1 MSPAI
6 TTGTSGMP
14 ASLPGL
20 GRSRARALAA
30 TCALVLVGLAL
41 GTAEHAVAQC
51 PEGARCGKVTVPLD
65 RSNPPAGTIDIAY
78 ALLPRRDTTRPSL
91 GTVLP
96 NPGGPGSPA
105 IAEAAAWSELLG
117 PLRRRRDVLL
127 IDPRGTG
134 QSGAL
139 TCPSLAAQ
147 DATTI
152 DLQGVATTC
161 GGDLGARSR
170 YYGSAAIAD
179 DFTAVRSALGIGQ
192 VDLWGQSWG
201 TYLMPV
207 YAARYPES
215 VRSIVLSGAYP
226 LAFDPWG
233 RDLLRGSKRVIRRV
247 CRRTRE
253 CSGRRVL
260 RNLSRLV
267 RRVRRRP
274 VTFSAPIPDGRIRL
288 AIGER
293 ELASLAFGRL
303 QPPSIYG
310 LLPAAVGAAID
321 HDYALLKRVVATIR
335 LSEIY
340 ILTALD
346 PSISSV
352 GSLVAA
358 TCHDYPHPFDISAP
372 PQQRQAE
379 FDRALATIGREDF
392 RPFRPAAWFQSGIW
406 AAPACL
412 GWPEDP
418 TAGSPLQGRQ
428 LPDVPVL
435 VQSGDLDTNTPIE
448 QGRQTAA
455 QFPHATFAIIANA
468 GHTPDTEPC
477 GAAMAID
484 FIRNL
489 RTDPDRC
496 RRAGSP
502 PTVVDRPARRAAGLP
517 PPAVRAPAPVRR
529 AVAVALATIA
539 DAQAVAEFA
548 QIIGRFDAL
557 RAGDYVATKRGLR
570 IEGARVVRDAA
581 ANGTLKTRP
590 RGTRTRLRLRGRG
603 VPPARL
609 TLRSTRRTTR
619 ITGTV
624 AGRRVALRVPAT
636 H

>member
-1 MSPAI
+1 VSPAI
-6 TTGTSGMP
+6 TNGISGMP

-20 GRSRARALAA
+20 GRSPARALAA
-30 TCALVLVGLAL
+30 TCTLLLLGLAL
-41 GTAEHAVAQC
+41 STAAHAAARC
-51 PEGARCGKVTVPLD
+51 PDGARCGKVTVPLD
-65 RSNPPAGTIDIAY
+65 RSNPSAGTIDIAY

-134 QSGAL
+134 ESGAL
-139 TCPSLAAQ
+139 ACPSLAAQ
-147 DATTI
+147 DITTI

-161 GGDLGARSR
+161 GGDLGARAG
-170 YYGSAAIAD
+170 YFGSAAIAD
-179 DFTAVRSALGIGQ
+179 DFAAVRSELGIEK

-207 YAARYPES
+207 YAARHPDS
-215 VRSIVLSGAYP
+215 VRSIVLSGAQP
-226 LAFDPWG
+226 IEFDPGG
-233 RDLLRGSKRVIRRV
+233 RDLLRASKRVIGLV
-247 CRRTRE
+247 CRRTHS

-260 RNLSRLV
+260 GELSRLV

-274 VTFSAPIPDGRIRL
+274 VSFTAPIPDGRVRL

-293 ELASLAFGRL
+293 ELASLAYGRL
-303 QPPSIYG
+303 QPPAVYG

-321 HDYALLKRVVATIR
+321 DDYALLKRVVATIR

-340 ILTALD
+340 VLTLD
-346 PSISSV
+346 PSS
-352 GSLVAA
+352 GSFAQLVAT
-358 TCHDYPHPFDISAP
+358 TCHDYPHPFDIGAP

-379 FDRALATIGREDF
+379 YDRALATIDRQEF
-392 RPFRPAAWFQSGIW
+392 SPFTPAAWFQSGIW

-412 GWPEDP
+412 GWPADP

-435 VQSGDLDTNTPIE
+435 IQSGDLDTNTPIE
-448 QGRQTAA
+448 QGRQAAA
-455 QFPHATFAIIANA
+455 QFPHATFAVIANA

-496 RRAGSP
+496 WRAGSP
-502 PTVVDRPARRAAGLP
+502 PAVVGPPARRAADLP
-517 PPAVRAPAPVRR
+517 APAVRAPAPVRR

-557 RAGDYVATKRGLR
+557 RAGDYVATQRGLR

-581 ANGTLKTRP
+581 ANGTLKIR
-590 RGTRTRLRLRGRG
+590 RRSTRTRLRLRGRG
-603 VPPARL
+603 VRPARL
-609 TLRSTRRTTR
+609 TLRSRRRTTR

>member
-6 TTGTSGMP
+6 TDGTGGMP
-14 ASLPGL
+14 ASLPRL
-20 GRSRARALAA
+20 GRSAGLALAA
-30 TCALVLVGLAL
+30 TCTLLLLALVLSA
-41 GTAEHAVAQC
+41 AAHAAAAC
-51 PEGARCGKVTVPLD
+51 PAGARCGKVTVPLD
-65 RSNPPAGTIDIAY
+65 RSNPSAGMIDIAY
-78 ALLPRRDTTRPSL
+78 AFLLRTDTTRPSL

-117 PLRRRRDVLL
+117 PLRKRRDVLL

-134 QSGAL
+134 ESGAL
-139 TCPSLAAQ
+139 ACPSLAAQ
-147 DATTI
+147 NITTI

-161 GGDLGARSR
+161 GGDLGTRAG

-179 DFTAVRSALGIGQ
+179 DFAAVRSELGIEK

-215 VRSIVLSGAYP
+215 VRSIVLSGAYSI
-226 LAFDPWG
+226 AFDPWG
-233 RDLLRGSKRVIRRV
+233 RDLLRGSKRVIGRV
-247 CRRTRE
+247 CRRTHS

-260 RNLSRLV
+260 SDLSRLV
-267 RRVRRRP
+267 QRVRRRP
-274 VTFSAPIPDGRIRL
+274 VRFSAPIPDGRVGL
-288 AIGER
+288 AVGER
-293 ELASLAFGRL
+293 ELASLAYGRL
-303 QPPSIYG
+303 QSPTVYG

-321 HDYALLKRVVATIR
+321 HDFALLKRVVATIR
-335 LSEIY
+335 LTEIY
-340 ILTALD
+340 ALTLD
-346 PSISSV
+346 PSTVSWAQ
-352 GSLVAA
+352 LVAT
-358 TCHDYPHPFDISAP
+358 TCHDYPHPFDLGAP
-372 PQQRQAE
+372 PQQRQAQY
-379 FDRALATIGREDF
+379 DRALATTVRDAF
-392 RPFRPAAWFQSGIW
+392 SPFRPAAWFQSGIW

-412 GWPEDP
+412 GWPADP
-418 TAGSPLQGRQ
+418 TAESPLEGRR
-428 LPDVPVL
+428 LPAVPVL
-435 VQSGDLDTNTPIE
+435 VQSGDLDTNTPIA
-448 QGRQTAA
+448 QGRQAAA
-455 QFPHATFAIIANA
+455 QFRRATFAVIANA

-484 FIRNL
+484 FIRRL

-502 PTVVDRPARRAAGLP
+502 PAVVGRPARRAADLP

-557 RAGDYVATKRGLR
+557 RGGRYVAIKRGLR
-570 IEGARVVRDAA
+570 IEGARVVRDAK
-581 ANGTLKTRP
+581 ANGTLKIRR
-590 RGTRTRLRLRGRG
+590 RGVRTRLRLRGPA
-603 VPPARL
+603 VPPVRL
-609 TLRSTRRTTR
+609 TLRSTGTTTR

-624 AGRRVALRVPAT
+624 AGRRVALRVASR

>member
-1 MSPAI
+1 VI
-6 TTGTSGMP
+6 
-14 ASLPGL
+14 GL
-20 GRSRARALAA
+20 
-30 TCALVLVGLAL
+30 
-41 GTAEHAVAQC
+41 
-51 PEGARCGKVTVPLD
+51 
-65 RSNPPAGTIDIAY
+65 
-78 ALLPRRDTTRPSL
+78 
-91 GTVLP
+91 
-96 NPGGPGSPA
+96 
-105 IAEAAAWSELLG
+105 
-117 PLRRRRDVLL
+117 
-127 IDPRGTG
+127 
-134 QSGAL
+134 
-139 TCPSLAAQ
+139 
-147 DATTI
+147 
-152 DLQGVATTC
+152 
-161 GGDLGARSR
+161 
-170 YYGSAAIAD
+170 
-179 DFTAVRSALGIGQ
+179 
-192 VDLWGQSWG
+192 
-201 TYLMPV
+201 
-207 YAARYPES
+207 
-215 VRSIVLSGAYP
+215 
-226 LAFDPWG
+226 
-233 RDLLRGSKRVIRRV
+233 V
-247 CRRTRE
+247 CRRTHS

-260 RNLSRLV
+260 GELSRLV

-274 VTFSAPIPDGRIRL
+274 VSFTAPIPDGRVRL

-293 ELASLAFGRL
+293 ELASLAYGRL
-303 QPPSIYG
+303 QPPAVYG

-321 HDYALLKRVVATIR
+321 DDYALLKRVVATIR

-340 ILTALD
+340 VLTLD
-346 PSISSV
+346 PSS
-352 GSLVAA
+352 GSFAQLVAT
-358 TCHDYPHPFDISAP
+358 TCHDYPHPFDIGAP

-379 FDRALATIGREDF
+379 YDRALATIDRQEF
-392 RPFRPAAWFQSGIW
+392 SPFTPAAWFQSGIW

-412 GWPEDP
+412 GWPADP

-448 QGRQTAA
+448 QGRQAAA
-455 QFPHATFAIIANA
+455 QFPHATFAVIANA

-496 RRAGSP
+496 WRAGSP
-502 PTVVDRPARRAAGLP
+502 PAVVGPPARRAADLP
-517 PPAVRAPAPVRR
+517 APAVRAPAPVRR

-557 RAGDYVATKRGLR
+557 RAGDYVATQRGLR

-581 ANGTLKTRP
+581 ANGTLKIRR

-603 VPPARL
+603 VRPARL
-609 TLRSTRRTTR
+609 TLRSRRRTTR